1 MPKILSMKIHHCN
14 ACYSST
20 PRKNYSNCSWFGR
33 VVNTKDMLFHLCY
46 VQIIMSH
53 FWVSKSMMTLG
64 IKALTLHKLQ
74 FGSIVMK
81 FCLPY
86 VNSQTMPRNYFDTL
100 VLFVM
105 YCPCVEWLL
114 KVIVVNFNE
123 IYSSHWQEMPILTR
137 VPDLFVRAPRI
148 CFSSFAAVFHHKGLR
163 LATCPS

>member
-1 MPKILSMKIHHCN
+1 
-14 ACYSST
+14 
-20 PRKNYSNCSWFGR
+20 
-33 VVNTKDMLFHLCY
+33 MLLTQRYAFHLCY

-53 FWVSKSMMTLG
+53 FLVSKSMMTLASG
-64 IKALTLHKLQ
+64 
-74 FGSIVMK
+74 IVMK
-81 FCLPY
+81 LCLPY

-137 VPDLFVRAPRI
+137 VPDLILRPQGFVFQISPP
-148 CFSSFAAVFHHKGLR
+148 CFITRDYGSP
-163 LATCPS
+163 LARGTLILCRWIVEWFLKR